1 MKELIRDTIPGHL
14 LRLATGRKVLQY
26 EEERDSSL
34 WKRYIDKEK
43 SGRLAHHGK
52 EEEEEEE
59 EEEKKQEAN
68 ESGDGNSG
76 AQQRDSVA
84 EGNNTSNT
92 RNSSNTRVGSGEAQ
106 RNEIYGVP
114 IDPEKGRD
122 VSLVTWF
129 GDDDPEVH
137 ISQGSYVIDLC

>member
-26 EEERDSSL
+26 EEERDPSL
-34 WKRYIDKEK
+34 WKRYVDKEK
-43 SGRLAHHGK
+43 SGRLAHHGNT
-52 EEEEEEE
+52 EEEV
-59 EEEKKQEAN
+59 EEKKEEAN

-76 AQQRDSVA
+76 AHKRDSVA
-84 EGNNTSNT
+84 ERNNTSNT
-92 RNSSNTRVGSGEAQ
+92 RNSSDTRVGSGDAQ
-106 RNEIYGVP
+106 RNEICGVP

-129 GDDDPEVH
+129 GYDDPEVH